1 MADALLRPVARFF
14 RSYILKRGFMEGFA
28 GFYVAV
34 SAAVYVFLKYA
45 KLWELEL
52 KEKKKIERKR
62 S

>member
-1 MADALLRPVARFF
+1 
-14 RSYILKRGFMEGFA
+14 MEGFA

-34 SAAVYVFLKYA
+34 TAAVYVFLKYA

-52 KEKKKIERKR
+52 KEKDHRGRKR